1 MIRHKRTTL
10 DIFTDLYYKRISIE
24 QFLDE
29 TKEQRK
35 VLSLS
40 DFYSKIALYKLLLDI
55 DSGVK

>member
-1 MIRHKRTTL
+1 MIKHKRTTL

-24 QFLDE
+24 QFLQE

-40 DFYSKIALYKLLLDI
+40 DFYSKIAFYKMLLDI
-55 DSGVK
+55 ESGSK